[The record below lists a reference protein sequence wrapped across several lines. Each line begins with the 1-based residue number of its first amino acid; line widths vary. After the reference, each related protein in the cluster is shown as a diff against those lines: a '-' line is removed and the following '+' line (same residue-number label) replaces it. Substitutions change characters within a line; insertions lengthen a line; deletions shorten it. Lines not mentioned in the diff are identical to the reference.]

1 MQYSKM
7 SAEQAE
13 ALAKRDRNRLVG
25 MSVLVVLVAAAYLLT
40 MNQSRRKAEEAAAD
54 AAAQSTSERGVDED
68 VADIEVPPFTQ
79 PELLELIRDAEAV
92 EQDLLEEAPLAAV
105 FDYARLQTDTALRA
119 LGREELDPARQGEIL
134 ADPGAARLAP
144 LRARGQVVAAR
155 LRPRDDGGRMRNDWI
170 GTLQTL
176 DGQYVHFLVAGAP
189 VQPDGQRRV
198 DIGDYL
204 RVDGLFHCVYRA
216 AVEGKPVTAPLVLGA
231 NLVPSTAPMTP
242 EAARLAAALPA
253 VEDDGI
259 GQIFEPAEFEQA
271 FWELM
276 GRAQLLGEEV
286 DWDAAPELDTETLAA
301 IYEDGESHRGRPFRV
316 PVSINM
322 DTYSRRIDDNP
333 LRIDRQT
340 EGWIGNSTWKGSVK
354 TIKWFAPFT
363 RQDMLREG
371 LDDDHRYVVG
381 KGYFFRNHV
390 FMNKDGQPIR
400 APIFVMDAVDV
411 FVPEEDPTIAWFKW
425 GVLGGTIV
433 LTLVIL
439 ALMRADRRKSKALYE
454 DMIRRKR
461 ARRERAAAGEASTA
475 GPA

>member
-1 MQYSKM
+1 M
-7 SAEQAE
+7 
-13 ALAKRDRNRLVG
+13 
-25 MSVLVVLVAAAYLLT
+25 
-40 MNQSRRKAEEAAAD
+40 
-54 AAAQSTSERGVDED
+54 
-68 VADIEVPPFTQ
+68 
-79 PELLELIRDAEAV
+79 
-92 EQDLLEEAPLAAV
+92 

-119 LGREELDPARQGEIL
+119 LGREELDAARQGEIL

-144 LRARGQVVAAR
+144 ARSRKVVAAR
-155 LRPRDDGGRMRNDWI
+155 VRPRDDGGRMRDDWI

-216 AVEGKPVTAPLVLGA
+216 AVEGEPVAAPLVLGA

-242 EAARLAAALPA
+242 RPRVSPQRSRPSRTTASARSSSRPSSSRPS
-253 VEDDGI
+253 GNS
-259 GQIFEPAEFEQA
+259 
-271 FWELM
+271 
-276 GRAQLLGEEV
+276 
-286 DWDAAPELDTETLAA
+286 WDAPSSWARRSTGTPRPNSTRRRSPRSTRTARATAAPVPRARVHQHGHLLEAHRRQPAA
-301 IYEDGESHRGRPFRV
+301 HR
-316 PVSINM
+316 S
-322 DTYSRRIDDNP
+322 
-333 LRIDRQT
+333 QT

-354 TIKWFAPFT
+354 TIKWFSPFT

-381 KGYFFRNHV
+381 KGSFFRNHV

-433 LTLVIL
+433 LTLGL
-439 ALMRADRRKSKALYE
+439 ALCAPIGASRR
-454 DMIRRKR
+454 R
-461 ARRERAAAGEASTA
+461 STRT
-475 GPA
+475 